1 MSKEPPPATQ
11 ESKNPRSQS
20 TWLGFATRELTNRG
34 SVRIRIRWGRVAV
47 LFLFLGLFG
56 WLAKSMALV
65 YFFKNIRGFEDV
77 AFMDMVIF
85 PANRANVRIQQGNY
99 QIETAQEALE
109 REDYRRAF
117 SLLREG
123 VARAPENLQGRML
136 LAQIYAGWRPELAV
150 ELLIEGAEYGVGDRE
165 YMRML
170 SLLMLNQNRDRELI
184 ELTEELLELAG
195 DDDIRQVL
203 HVTQLQAAINIGRF
217 DIVRNIFETTDLEQT
232 MDGIILGTKLY
243 MRVGKEELA
252 ADILLSVIRSLQ
264 GEEIDPVYNQLVRV
278 FKKMEAYERAREAA
292 LEMVI
297 RNPLEWQQRIVLI
310 DVLSASE
317 QKERRDRE
325 IEALLQQ
332 HRNDEQAMTALAQLC
347 AEYGNTRAASRL
359 YEIALENG
367 YSLSLFSLTL
377 AETYINAG
385 ESGKAIELCNEL
397 VREDPSWLLTAESS
411 FNAIRSLA
419 YFTSGDEEL
428 GKLYLGNFLEAA
440 RTTVPQLYQAAMG
453 FRKYG
458 FDEEA
463 MSILENAYT
472 RDSDN
477 ESILA
482 ALVDVEM
489 ELGIFFSIDEHL
501 KHLFTLRR
509 PAYETMESIHRRLQS
524 DRFLFTEDRVAILS
538 QLEDILNERQQVDW
552 DIWQR
557 IQPEDAEEEKE
568 PVS

>member
-1 MSKEPPPATQ
+1 MSTDQKPTPS
-11 ESKNPRSQS
+11 ESKTPRNQS
-20 TWLGFATRELTNRG
+20 AWLGFAWRELTSRG
-34 SVRIRIRWGRVAV
+34 SVRIRIRWGRVAI
-47 LFLFLGLFG
+47 LFICLALFG
-56 WLAKSMALV
+56 WMAKSFALF
-65 YFFKNIRGFEDV
+65 YFFKNIRGFDDV
-77 AFMDMVIF
+77 AFSDMIVF
-85 PANRANVRIQQGNY
+85 PVNRANVRVQQGDY
-99 QIETAQEALE
+99 QIKTGREALE

-123 VARAPENLQGRML
+123 VARSPGNLEGRML

-150 ELLIEGAEYGVGDRE
+150 ELLIDGAERGIDDE
-165 YMRML
+165 DYMQL
-170 SLLMLNQNRDRELI
+170 LTLLMLNQKLDRRILD
-184 ELTEELLELAG
+184 LTDELLDKAG
-195 DDDIRQVL
+195 EDRVL
-203 HVTQLQAAINIGRF
+203 QLLNVARMQAAMNLGRY
-217 DIVRNIFETTDLEQT
+217 DIVRNIFDSTEIEQS

-243 MRVGKEELA
+243 MRVGKENMA
-252 ADILLSVIRSLQ
+252 ADVLLSVIRALQ
-264 GEEIDPVYNQLVRV
+264 SEEIDPVYNQLVSV
-278 FKKMEAYERAREAA
+278 YKKLGEFERAREAA
-292 LEMVI
+292 LELVI
-297 RNPLEWQQRIVLI
+297 RNPLEWRPRVVLI

-317 QKERRDRE
+317 QMNRRDRE

-332 HRNDEQAMTALAQLC
+332 HRNDEQAMTALAQLS

-367 YSLSLFSLTL
+367 YSLSMFSLTL
-377 AETYINAG
+377 AESYVNAG
-385 ESGKAIELCNEL
+385 QSERAIELCNEL
-397 VREDPSWLLTAESS
+397 VREDPTWLLNAESS

-428 GKLYLGNFLEAA
+428 GRLYLGNFLESG
-440 RTTVPQLYQAAMG
+440 RTTVTQLYQAARG

-458 FDEEA
+458 FDQEA
-463 MSILENAYT
+463 LTILEDAYI

-477 ESILA
+477 EAILA

-489 ELGIFFSIDEHL
+489 ELGIFFSIDDHL

-509 PAYETMESIHRRLQS
+509 PDYELIDSIYQRLQS

-538 QLEDILNERQQVDW
+538 ELETILDERGQVDW

-557 IQPEDAEEEKE
+557 VSQEEGAEAAE